1 VTRLV
6 ISIAV
11 LFFAASA
18 TAQEGPWSGKATFG
32 YLATTGNTEN
42 ANLNSGFELQYAPG
56 SWVHRLRLIA
66 VNAAEN
72 DETTA
77 ESYESAWKSEWNLDE
92 RQFLVGRLN
101 WRKDRFSGYATQFTQ
116 SVGYGRRLINGE
128 KHVLS
133 AEVAVGARQSELA
146 DATEED
152 EFITRGG
159 IEYRWTISESAQ
171 FSQDLSVESGAQNT
185 FVESVSKVSATL
197 VGDLALV
204 FSYTV
209 RNNSEVPADNVRTD
223 TFTAISLEYLF

>member
-1 VTRLV
+1 MTRQV
-6 ISIAV
+6 ITIAL
-11 LFFAASA
+11 LFIAATA
-18 TAQEGPWSGKATFG
+18 AAQEGPWSGKATFG

-42 ANLNSGFELQYAPG
+42 SNLNSGFEVQYEPG
-56 SWVHRLRLIA
+56 AWLHRMRLSA

-77 ESYESAWKSEWNLDE
+77 EAYEFGWKSEWNIDE
-92 RQFLVGRLN
+92 RQFIVGRLN
-101 WRKDRFSGYATQFTQ
+101 WRKDRFSGYDTQFTQ
-116 SVGYGRRLINGE
+116 SVGYGRRLIE
-128 KHVLS
+128 TERHALS
-133 AEVAVGARQSELA
+133 AEVAVGARQSDLF
-146 DATEED
+146 DGTTED

-159 IEYRWTISESAQ
+159 IEYRWQISETAQ
-171 FSQDLSVESGAQNT
+171 FTQDVAIESGAENT

-209 RNNSEVPADNVRTD
+209 RNNSSVPLDRQNTD